1 MSSRIFAVF
10 VIAVA
15 LLLTACPPAVNVS
28 IYNNTPD
35 SITVFWLR
43 GQTLM
48 IRSHSASTVLFPPV
62 LTSFAVVRRG
72 VRHDYSIHY
81 PGKEFMYPSYRFGL
95 QVQPSAKIYAV
106 QGTMPARVFP
116 PQPSGYPLVP
126 HA

>member
-1 MSSRIFAVF
+1 MSSRILAIF
-10 VIAVA
+10 VIPVA

-43 GQTLM
+43 GQTVM
-48 IRSHSASTVLFPPV
+48 IPSHSASTLSFPPV

-72 VRHDYSIHY
+72 VRRDYAIRY

-95 QVQPSAKIYAV
+95 QIQPSAKIYAV
-106 QGTMPARVFP
+106 QGTIPARAFP